1 MDLRLP
7 LGAQPTVAD
16 YVAARPTPA
25 AWMRWWGVRHLRWL
39 IAVIDQDERCNQ
51 WRRLTGGV
59 PDQELLE
66 AAWIDAIWR
75 GEK

>member
-7 LGAQPTVAD
+7 PGAQPTIAD

-39 IAVIDQDERCNQ
+39 IAVIDQNTRCDQ

-59 PDQELLE
+59 PDLE
-66 AAWIDAIWR
+66 MFETAWIDAIYR